1 MTVNPTIPATAAEDE
16 RSGYENRLG
25 QTRSGTPRLVPV
37 PPPPVEAATF
47 ADSNRRATSQ
57 HFSWHLIDPLRD
69 GFELR
74 MDAADRPL
82 ARLTIGGIGIPSAR
96 LDVSGQRLVF
106 TTNELGNPQV
116 TITEASTR
124 AVVAKFEWQRPGRQG
139 TLRFVEG
146 GQLRWRRTSR
156 WRRTF
161 TVADRFGNLLLRFY
175 PDGRA
180 LTYSLKTLLEPSGGS
195 RDDLTLLLALGWFLQ
210 ISIGAA
216 TPPDPVTIPRPC
228 RGDHRCLV
236 RTPR

>member
-1 MTVNPTIPATAAEDE
+1 MTANPTIPATAAEDE
-16 RSGYENRLG
+16 RSGYQDRLG
-25 QTRSGTPRLVPV
+25 QTRPRTPRLVPV
-37 PPPPVEAATF
+37 PPLPNEARKAATV
-47 ADSNRRATSQ
+47 ADSNRRATS
-57 HFSWHLIDPLRD
+57 HLFSWHLIDPLRD

-82 ARLTIGGIGIPSAR
+82 ARLTIGGIGTPSAR
-96 LDVSGQRLVF
+96 LDLGGHRLLF

-116 TITEASTR
+116 AITDASTR
-124 AVVAKFEWQRPGRQG
+124 TVVAKFEWQRLGRQG

-161 TVADRFGNLLLRFY
+161 TLVDRFGNLLIRFY

-180 LTYSLKTLLEPSGGS
+180 LGHDLHTPLEPSGGS
-195 RDDLTLLLALGWFLQ
+195 RDDLTLLLALGWFLL

-216 TPPDPVTIPRPC
+216 TPPDPIAIP
-228 RGDHRCLV
+228 
-236 RTPR
+236 

>member
-1 MTVNPTIPATAAEDE
+1 MTADPTIPATATEEE
-16 RSGYENRLG
+16 RSGYEDRLG
-25 QTRSGTPRLVPV
+25 QGTGSFTPRLVPV
-37 PPPPVEAATF
+37 PPPPNEARKAATV
-47 ADSNRRATSQ
+47 ADRNRRATT
-57 HFSWHLIDPLRD
+57 HLFSWHLIDPLRD

-96 LDVSGQRLVF
+96 LDVGGQHLLF
-106 TTNELGNPQV
+106 ITNELGNPQV
-116 TITEASTR
+116 AITDASTR

-161 TVADRFGNLLLRFY
+161 TLVDRFGNLLLRFY

-180 LTYSLKTLLEPSGGS
+180 LGHDLHTLLEPSGGS
-195 RDDLTLLLALGWFLQ
+195 RDDLTLLLALGWFLL

-216 TPPDPVTIPRPC
+216 TPPLAASPGVMEMRASS
-228 RGDHRCLV
+228 
-236 RTPR
+236 